1 MDSVNF
7 SIAASVFHGSKVPEK
22 GFIVGYA
29 AMIDIMQLPV
39 PMISPVSIICSTNK
53 KYENGQWRV
62 FPPKYQP
69 KDSLYNQ
76 LVFSIKH
83 EGINLLFFKKLFEKV
98 TPDEVLEL
106 IQLEPTGQYCRK
118 IWFLYEFLSKE
129 RLPLPDAD
137 IKIKYTPL
145 LDQNLQYSISSGENS
160 NRHRIT
166 NNLPGTADFC
176 PLISKT
182 AKLEQYINLRLGEN
196 SYKVLSHIHK
206 DVLLRASAFLLLK
219 DSQAS
224 FTIEGES
231 PGNKR
236 AFRWGQAIGQAGK
249 KELNNEELLRLQQIV
264 IENGRFIEMGY
275 RQKGGFVGEHDR
287 TTGEPLP
294 DHISAKWQDL
304 ELLMAGLIRTN
315 ALLLQSEMDSVLA
328 ATIIAFGFV
337 FIHPFEDGNGRI
349 HRYLIHH
356 VLASK
361 HFSQQGITFP
371 VSASILNHIGD
382 YRTVL
387 ESYSK
392 PLLEYIE
399 WKETKDHN
407 IDVLNNTADYYKFF
421 DATGQAEF
429 LYDCVHDTIQNI
441 IPNEVAFLSR
451 YDEFKRYLDNE
462 FEMPDSLVA
471 LLVKFLEQN
480 NGKLSKRSREKEFVD
495 LADHEVLIIEE
506 TYQRIFH

>member
-1 MDSVNF
+1 MNSVNF
-7 SIAASVFHGSKVPEK
+7 SIVASVFHGRTVPEK

-29 AMIDIMQLPV
+29 AMIDSMRLPV
-39 PMISPVSIICSTNK
+39 PIISPVSIISATNK
-53 KYENGQWRV
+53 KYENEQWRV

-69 KDSLYNQ
+69 KDTLYNQ
-76 LVFSIKH
+76 LVFSLKY
-83 EGINLLFFKKLFEKV
+83 EGLNLLFFKKLFEKV

-106 IQLEPTGQYCRK
+106 IQMEPTGQYCRK
-118 IWFLYEFLSKE
+118 IWFLYEFLTKE
-129 RLPLPDAD
+129 PLPLSDAD
-137 IKIKYTPL
+137 VKIKYTPL
-145 LDQNLQYSISSGENS
+145 LDHNIQYSISSGENS
-160 NRHRIT
+160 SRHRIT

-182 AKLEQYINLRLGEN
+182 AKLEQYINRRPGED
-196 SYKVLSHIHK
+196 SYQAMSGFHK

-219 DSQAS
+219 DSKAS

-231 PGNKR
+231 PKNNR
-236 AFRWGQAIGQAGK
+236 AVRWGQAIGQAGAK
-249 KELNNEELLRLQQIV
+249 DLNKDELLRLQQIV
-264 IENGRFIEMGY
+264 IENGRFLEMGY

-287 TTGEPLP
+287 VTGEPLP
-294 DHISAKWQDL
+294 DHISAKWQDV
-304 ELLMAGLIRTN
+304 ELLMDGLISTN
-315 ALLLQSEMDSVLA
+315 ELLIKSDMDAVLA

-356 VLASK
+356 VLAKK
-361 HFSQQGITFP
+361 HFSQQGIIFP
-371 VSASILNHIGD
+371 VSASILDHIDD
-382 YRTVL
+382 YRKVL
-387 ESYSK
+387 ESYSR
-392 PLLEYIE
+392 PLLDYID

-407 IDVLNNTADYYKFF
+407 IDVLNNTADYYKYF

-429 LYDCVHDTIQNI
+429 LYDCVDDTIQNI
-441 IPNEVAFLSR
+441 IPNEVRFLTN

-480 NGKLSKRSREKEFVD
+480 NGKLSKRAYEKEFVNLSD
-495 LADHEVLIIEE
+495 QEVQIIEE
-506 TYQRIFH
+506 TYQKIFH